1 MRGYDK
7 EQKQWVNINS
17 ASNTPISDLSDSF
30 ESDNVEGA
38 LQEVA
43 AKNIEFL
50 SRMNA
55 YNTTIEGVQ
64 EEIAWLNNKK
74 AYVFQS
80 NEPSNKNA
88 LWIKEDGT
96 EELSGDQYNV
106 DDLISTI
113 KAYKSTMDS
122 LVTIVT
128 ALQKDVEYIKTHGTV
143 VKPEDT
149 NIENALVTEDG
160 TYLVTEDGVYLVTQG
175 ASVTPEPT
183 PKGEKLTTS
192 DGKYLVTDK
201 QQFIKISR

>member
-50 SRMNA
+50 SRMED
-55 YNTTIEGVQ
+55 YDTTIEGVQ

-80 NEPSNKNA
+80 NEPSNINM
-88 LWIKEDGT
+88 LWIKEGGT

-106 DDLISTI
+106 DDLISMI

-122 LVTIVT
+122 IITIVT
-128 ALQKDVEYIKTHGTV
+128 ALQKDVEYIKTHGTIIGGG
-143 VKPEDT
+143 DT
-149 NIENALVTEDG
+149 DNIEGAILTDDG
-160 TYLVTEDGVYLVTQG
+160 NYLITD
-175 ASVTPEPT
+175 
-183 PKGEKLTTS
+183 
-192 DGKYLVTDK
+192 DGKYL
-201 QQFIKISR
+201 II

>member
-7 EQKQWVNINS
+7 EQKQWVNLNS

-50 SRMNA
+50 SRMND
-55 YNTTIEGVQ
+55 YDTTIEGVQ

-80 NEPSNKNA
+80 NEPSNINA

-106 DDLISTI
+106 DDLISMI

-122 LVTIVT
+122 IITIVT
-128 ALQKDVEYIKTHGTV
+128 ALQKDVEYIKTHGTIIGD
-143 VKPEDT
+143 DT
-149 NIENALVTEDG
+149 DNIE
-160 TYLVTEDGVYLVTQG
+160 G
-175 ASVTPEPT
+175 AI
-183 PKGEKLTTS
+183 LT
-192 DGKYLVTDK
+192 DDEKYLITDDEK
-201 QQFIKISR
+201 YLII